1 MGSSVGSDRRGLTIS
16 DEELLRTIGK
26 DLRSFYADIIR
37 QPLPPKIK
45 AALARIDD
53 ENLATSAWP
62 GQLHAGAKLVQ
73 RISHDLYECG
83 GTHGRIR
90 PA

>member
-1 MGSSVGSDRRGLTIS
+1 MGSSVGGNRRGFMMS

-26 DLRSFYADIIR
+26 DLRSFYADIIC

-53 ENLATSAWP
+53 ENSSHQPDQASLT
-62 GQLHAGAKLVQ
+62 LVQ
-73 RISHDLYECG
+73 NSSCAHLMIV
-83 GTHGRIR
+83 TK
-90 PA
+90 AA

>member
-1 MGSSVGSDRRGLTIS
+1 MGSSVGSDRRGFTIS

-53 ENLATSAWP
+53 EKSRDISLARRAAT
-62 GQLHAGAKLVQ
+62 GAKLVQ

-83 GTHGRIR
+83 GPHGRIR

>member
-53 ENLATSAWP
+53 ENSRDISLS
-62 GQLHAGAKLVQ
+62 QLHAGAKLVQ

-83 GTHGRIR
+83 GPHGRIR

>member
-16 DEELLRTIGK
+16 DKELLHTIGK

-53 ENLATSAWP
+53 EKSRSIRLTQPA
-62 GQLHAGAKLVQ
+62 
-73 RISHDLYECG
+73 SH
-83 GTHGRIR
+83 
-90 PA
+90 